1 MNQPSRRD
9 RLKPVELLVLSGI
22 LALFVGLTVLLSTR
36 EIVLSLIFFGIAF
49 IVVLVVM
56 AMFSLSIKPNEIEQ
70 HEIDDDGTGSA
81 PGEDTRPSGH

>member
-22 LALFVGLTVLLSTR
+22 LSLFVGLTVLLSTR
-36 EIVLSLIFFGIAF
+36 DLILAAIFFGVAF

-56 AMFSLSIKPNEIEQ
+56 AMFSLSIKPNDAER
-70 HEIDDDGTGSA
+70 HEIDGDEPPPPSA
-81 PGEDTRPSGH
+81 H